1 MALKLSFSVPVNHQL
16 KAWNLDGKV
25 GCGSG
30 GEIDIRDVL
39 LCAGRLRGAIR
50 ASLWLLVN
58 ILLPKTMCHSSEN
71 KSRCEATLRRMQA
84 RLKPEL
90 PKHWDGP
97 LTQKQVSE
105 VAAVCRDGGGW
116 DNMQKPLSGQ
126 IVVDG
131 LHVPGSTWSGCY

>member
-1 MALKLSFSVPVNHQL
+1 MVLKLSFPVPVNHQL

-25 GCGSG
+25 GWGSG

-39 LCAGRLRGAIR
+39 LCARRLRGAIR
-50 ASLWLLVN
+50 ASLWILVN

-97 LTQKQVSE
+97 LTQEQVSE
-105 VAAVCRDGGGW
+105 GEW
-116 DNMQKPLSGQ
+116 DDMQKPLSGQ
-126 IVVDG
+126 IV
-131 LHVPGSTWSGCY
+131 SGRLACARLYLVWVLLSVTDVC